1 MIGFVVLFM
10 FVVSTTLAI
19 YKPPLK
25 WVSGCLIVYV
35 PMWHHQLT
43 NDFVSQIR
51 IQVSNPIIFS
61 IISVV
66 MHIIFFCLYTIIL
79 VFQTTHTT
87 CVFCVFIVVV
97 VVARILW
104 SLHSARLR

>member
-43 NDFVSQIR
+43 YDFVSQIR
-51 IQVSNPIIFS
+51 IQVSNPII
-61 IISVV
+61 ILDYICGDAYN
-66 MHIIFFCLYTIIL
+66 FFLFVYNNIG
-79 VFQTTHTT
+79 V
-87 CVFCVFIVVV
+87 
-97 VVARILW
+97 
-104 SLHSARLR
+104 